1 MDLNKTERRKGFLIN
16 ILFFA
21 VVAAILYVIVVKAFP
36 LFMPFIIAF
45 LIAAILNKPAFR
57 IHKKFPKIKKST
69 AGRILFLIVIIVLL
83 VIIAFAGVSIA
94 NYIKNFATWRQ
105 FKAYSRVFARY

>member
-57 IHKKFPKIKKST
+57 IHKKLKKGFT
-69 AGRILFLIVIIVLL
+69 
-83 VIIAFAGVSIA
+83 
-94 NYIKNFATWRQ
+94 KCE
-105 FKAYSRVFARY
+105 